1 MIVRVLLVAFLFQ
14 MLLQFPAFAAE
25 PKTIRV
31 GYYDA

>member
-14 MLLQFPAFAAE
+14 MLLPFPAFAAE